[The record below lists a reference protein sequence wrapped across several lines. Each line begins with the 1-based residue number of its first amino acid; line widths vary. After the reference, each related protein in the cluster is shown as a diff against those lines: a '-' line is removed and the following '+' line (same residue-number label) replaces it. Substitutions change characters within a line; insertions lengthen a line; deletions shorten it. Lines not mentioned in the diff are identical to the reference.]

1 MLLAVAYQRLGRL
14 DEARVTMAKA
24 MALRPGSTAP
34 NVAPPRLNA
43 SEAYLERSR
52 RILRQMIELG
62 LPEG

>member
-1 MLLAVAYQRLGRL
+1 
-14 DEARVTMAKA
+14 MAKA

-34 NVAPPRLNA
+34 NVEPPTLNA

-52 RILRQMIELG
+52 KIMRDMIELG